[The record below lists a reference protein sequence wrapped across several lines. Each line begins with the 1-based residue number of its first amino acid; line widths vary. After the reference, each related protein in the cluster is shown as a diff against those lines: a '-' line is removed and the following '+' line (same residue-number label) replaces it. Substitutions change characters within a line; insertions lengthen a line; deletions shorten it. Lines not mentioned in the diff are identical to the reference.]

1 MHWLFGFFLVTLFL
15 PTTALATIEISE
27 IAWMGDAT
35 SANNEW
41 IELHNTGLETV
52 SIDDWI
58 LSDGVNLN
66 IILAGSVGAGQ
77 YIVLERNRSS
87 ESYINNPP
95 FFIYTGAL
103 VNSGV
108 TLYLTR
114 SDGSNAD
121 TVHGGENWSFGGIET
136 VGNNSTKETAQRT
149 SNGWITAVPTP
160 GTLNKTENSNPVV
173 TTETNVTDTNGAN
186 ITDTKS
192 PKKNSP
198 SSTPQTPKPV
208 TDEPIQLKLIVPK
221 TAYVNQLVEFDVLP
235 AGITPV
241 LLKSIKYEWNFGDLS
256 VAKQKQVLHT
266 YSYPGNYVVT
276 LYGNFAK
283 ENKTVRQEITVL
295 PVLISLTNNSVGD
308 IQINNDAPYEM
319 DVSGFTLT
327 GSSQIKFPP
336 RTVLLSHS
344 TITVPKAMIATNW
357 GQVVGLYDGK
367 NVLVAKT
374 VTNHSMAMADEA
386 KQTLSA
392 TSIVDADYNR
402 STLARADD
410 NEVIFAN
417 SDSNAEPDLIL
428 SNASATVFSEPA
440 SATLITEAKQ
450 SSSLTPSFGFLG
462 TKVAEG
468 EEGSS
473 SLVLGENLA
482 EFGGL
487 AETEVAGV
495 AKATPATRPLWPY
508 LALIIL
514 LSAVTTLLFF
524 TRKADPFLMK

>member
-160 GTLNKTENSNPVV
+160 GKINKTENSNPVI
-173 TTETNVTDTNGAN
+173 TTETNVTNTTGAN
-186 ITDTKS
+186 TTSTKS
-192 PKKNSP
+192 PPKNSP
-198 SSTPQTPKPV
+198 STTSQISKPV
-208 TDEPIQLKLIVPK
+208 TDGQLQLKLIVPK
-221 TAYVNQLVEFDVLP
+221 TAYVNQLVKFDVFP
-235 AGITPV
+235 AGIAPV
-241 LLKSIKYEWNFGDLS
+241 LLKSIRYEWNFGDLG
-256 VAKQKQVLHT
+256 ATKQKQVLHT

-276 LYGNFAK
+276 LYGSFAK

-295 PVLISLTNNSVGD
+295 PVLISLTNNSMGD
-308 IQINNDAPYEM
+308 IQINNDAPYEI
-319 DVSGFTLT
+319 DLSGFTLT

-344 TITVPKAMIATNW
+344 TITVPKARIATNW
-357 GQVVGLYDGK
+357 GQMVGLYDGK
-367 NVLVAKT
+367 NMLVAKT
-374 VTNHSMAMADEA
+374 VTTHSTTMADET
-386 KQTLSA
+386 KQTMLP
-392 TSIVDADYNR
+392 TSMVGADHK
-402 STLARADD
+402 STLASVDV
-410 NEVIFAN
+410 NEITFVN
-417 SDSNAEPDLIL
+417 SDHNAEPDLIL
-428 SNASATVFSEPA
+428 PDTSAAIYSEPA

-468 EEGSS
+468 VEGSS

-487 AETEVAGV
+487 DETEVSGV